1 MCGRSNLASRVASSP
16 SRQGDFPRYGYF
28 SAIELQ
34 DAPPLVY
41 LVAPALRFHPSTDI
55 LFRYFSPE
63 IDFVRVGLAET
74 WRRGLRVVMRQ

>member
-28 SAIELQ
+28 SGIELQ